1 MLSLSL
7 QSTSLKSASSMK
19 RNCHTCEMILRITR
33 SLIYY
38 FNYCLTLQND
48 VQFFKKYLRKEN
60 SAVNEYTDICKY
72 FQTDLW
78 HEMITM
84 NDIDVSDFKQSTEE
98 NVEASDD
105 QKHFRNSIAWISLDL
120 KRFINSSCTF
130 SFIKVDNYDEM
141 NDTKRWSINKSLK
154 QYIRLIRIILNYSK
168 LEQNLW
174 SSLDDS
180 LQSEWLFF
188 LNEKDFSLAQW
199 FLNAKVSNEDINQYF
214 KISFQKTHHADCI
227 FKNADQF
234 RSILHNIS
242 HEISDDSWFETSLKI
257 SSMNSEIKTD
267 IFKIQYRNVINV
279 LKFLLRHCSFASNL
293 KYASIKVYNI
303 NENQMYMKMHI
314 DIWWWNTQALISE
327 DNTIVSVL
335 LATDK
340 IMLTQHHENKFA
352 WSVYIIVD
360 NLNQA
365 TWWKQ
370 NKSSV
375 ILLKF
380 ISSTKH
386 ANEDLKRELYHR
398 SLKII
403 LKREFKLFNWMKSF
417 SC

>member
-1 MLSLSL
+1 
-7 QSTSLKSASSMK
+7 MK
-19 RNCHTCEMILRITR
+19 RNCRACEMILRITR
-33 SLIYY
+33 SLIYH
-38 FNYCLTLQND
+38 FNHCLTLRND

-60 SAVNEYTDICKY
+60 SAIDEYTDTCEY
-72 FQTDLW
+72 SQTDLW

-84 NDIDVSDFKQSTEE
+84 NDTDVSDFEQSTEE

-130 SFIKVDNYDEM
+130 SFIKVDNYDET
-141 NDTKRWSINKSLK
+141 NDTKKRSVNESLE
-154 QYIRLIRIILNYSK
+154 QYIRLIRIISNYSK
-168 LEQNLW
+168 LKQDSW

-180 LQSEWLFF
+180 LQSEWFLF
-188 LNEKDFSLAQW
+188 LNEKDFSFAQW
-199 FLNAKVSNEDINQYF
+199 FLNAKVSSEDINQYF
-214 KISFQKTHHADCI
+214 KISFQKIHHIDCI

-234 RSILHNIS
+234 RSILHNIFYK
-242 HEISDDSWFETSLKI
+242 ISNDNWFETSLKI
-257 SSMNSEIKTD
+257 SSMNSEIETN
-267 IFKIQYRNVINV
+267 IFKIQYRNVINI
-279 LKFLLRHCSFASNL
+279 LKFLLRHRSFASNL

-303 NENQMYMKMHI
+303 SENWMYMKMHI
-314 DIWWWNTQALISE
+314 DIWWWDMQALISE
-327 DNTIVSVL
+327 DDTIVSVL
-335 LATDK
+335 LITDK
-340 IMLTQHHENKFA
+340 IMLIQHHENKFA
-352 WSVYIIVD
+352 WSIYIIVD

-403 LKREFKLFNWMKSF
+403 LKREFKLFDQMKSF

>member
-1 MLSLSL
+1 
-7 QSTSLKSASSMK
+7 MK
-19 RNCHTCEMILRITR
+19 RNCRTCEMILRITR
-33 SLIYY
+33 NLIYH
-38 FNYCLTLQND
+38 FNHCLTLWND
-48 VQFFKKYLRKEN
+48 VQFFEKYLRKEN
-60 SAVNEYTDICKY
+60 SAVDEYTDTCKY

-78 HEMITM
+78 HETITM
-84 NDIDVSDFKQSTEE
+84 NDIDISDFKQSTEE

-105 QKHFRNSIAWISLDL
+105 QKHFRNSIAQISLDF

-141 NDTKRWSINKSLK
+141 NDTKRRSVDESLE
-154 QYIRLIRIILNYSK
+154 QYIRFIRIISNYSK
-168 LEQNLW
+168 LEQDSW

-188 LNEKDFSLAQW
+188 SNEKDFSLAQW
-199 FLNAKVSNEDINQYF
+199 FLNAKVSSEDINQYF

-257 SSMNSEIKTD
+257 SSMNSEIETD
-267 IFKIQYRNVINV
+267 IFKIQYRNVINI
-279 LKFLLRHCSFASNL
+279 LKFLLRHHSFVSNL
-293 KYASIKVYNI
+293 KYASIKVYNVS
-303 NENQMYMKMHI
+303 ENQMYTKMHI

-327 DNTIVSVL
+327 DDTIVSVL

-340 IMLTQHHENKFA
+340 IMLTQHHKNKFT

-365 TWWKQ
+365 T
-370 NKSSV
+370 
-375 ILLKF
+375 
-380 ISSTKH
+380 
-386 ANEDLKRELYHR
+386 NESKIDLMLYY
-398 SLKII
+398 
-403 LKREFKLFNWMKSF
+403 
-417 SC
+417 